1 MIFSF
6 KTRET
11 EDIFDGIDSKRA
23 RKVCPKN
30 LWSIAQRKLDLLN
43 AAVSLGDLKVPLG
56 NNLEALKGDRKGQHS
71 IRVNDQY
78 RICFRWTTQGAED
91 VEITDYH

>member
-56 NNLEALKGDRKGQHS
+56 NNLEALKGDRKGGVVQK
-71 IRVNDQY
+71 RVTVLPNINLSSRTFALNSHQL
-78 RICFRWTTQGAED
+78 
-91 VEITDYH
+91 